1 MKEELLTLLDRLSPS
16 NQRLL
21 RELIFKLAQLEQ
33 ITTPEEHDAT
43 LDYAAQLDPWLMR
56 LVNRGLSH
64 HTIRNYGSYLRHFL
78 ARYPHPRRTHIDAF
92 LAEATARGMQP
103 SSLTQVINALKSFFN
118 YLTDVEAVSTNIA
131 SRIERP
137 HLQRLIRLAPNVDH
151 VARVLEAS
159 KSLRH
164 QAMLELLV
172 DCGLRCEELV
182 TICISKIDL
191 ENKLLTVMGKGKK
204 ERQVPLSPAVART
217 VSCQIGEIRSVGYDG
232 DWLFPGQVAG
242 DHVNTDSVR
251 DYLRRLCRH
260 LELQKITP
268 HQLRHYF
275 ATQMLSSGANLK
287 ATSTM
292 LGHKKTSTTVD
303 IYWHVLNQKEILDQH
318 AKYSPLGDL
327 YPLLFTNVT
336 PSKKREYATL
346 VNGRDVKINNKHVD
360 NVDNSS

>member
-64 HTIRNYGSYLRHFL
+64 HTIRNYGGYLRHFL

-92 LAEATARGMQP
+92 LAESTAHGMQP
-103 SSLTQVINALKSFFN
+103 ASLTQVINALKSFFN
-118 YLTDVEAVSTNIA
+118 YLVDVEVVTTNVA

-137 HLQRLIRLAPNVDH
+137 HLQRSLRLAPTVDH

-191 ENKLLTVMGKGKK
+191 EHKLLTVMGKGKR
-204 ERQVPLSPAVART
+204 ERQVPLSSTVANIVRSQ
-217 VSCQIGEIRSVGYDG
+217 VGELRSVGYDG
-232 DWLFPGQVAG
+232 DWLFPGQGTG

-251 DYLRRLCRH
+251 DLLQRLCRR
-260 LELQKITP
+260 LSIPKITP

-292 LGHKKTSTTVD
+292 LGHKKTSTTAD

-318 AKYSPLGDL
+318 DKYSPLRE
-327 YPLLFTNVT
+327 NVHNF
-336 PSKKREYATL
+336 A
-346 VNGRDVKINNKHVD
+346 HFVD
-360 NVDNSS
+360 NLHTRPASSYPQF